1 MLPVRAVWTVPDM
14 DPIGR
19 GADVKFQLERRD
31 RDEWYFVTL
40 LRRKIDAA
48 LNVNTVR
55 VVDIMAFLCKNY
67 IAPKLPLQTV
77 KCTNHTT
84 N

>member
-1 MLPVRAVWTVPDM
+1 MWGWKLFQEPLLPVRAVWTVPDM

-40 LRRKIDAA
+40 LRRKIA
-48 LNVNTVR
+48 
-55 VVDIMAFLCKNY
+55 
-67 IAPKLPLQTV
+67 
-77 KCTNHTT
+77 
-84 N
+84 